1 MIELFI
7 EEGSMDKEEFLS
19 GFVAI
24 IGPTNV
30 GKSTLLNNLLKTKV
44 SIVTPKPQTTRNRI
58 LGIYH
63 GDNFQIIFVDTPGIH
78 DYVKT
83 LLNKTM
89 IDTAISA
96 MKDVDLILLM
106 IDAQDPDNPE
116 VERIIEKMEE
126 LEKPAILV
134 INKIDLIRKPE
145 LLPMIDQYKD
155 RYPFEAIVPISA
167 LKGDGL
173 DILIEEIKKHLK
185 PGPMFY
191 PEDMKTDQPKEF
203 MIAEIIREKIF
214 FFTKQEIPYSC
225 AVDVE
230 LVQRDPE
237 KDMIIISA
245 KIYVETDSQKKIII
259 GQGGR
264 MIKKIGQAA
273 REELEFIFGK
283 KVYLD
288 LFVRVQKNWTKDIN
302 ALRRLGYRV

>member
-1 MIELFI
+1 M
-7 EEGSMDKEEFLS
+7 SFLS

-30 GKSTLLNNLLKTKV
+30 GKSTLLNNILKTKV
-44 SIVTPKPQTTRNRI
+44 AIVTPKPQTTRNRI

-63 GDNFQIIFVDTPGIH
+63 GEDFQIIFVDTPGIH
-78 DYVKT
+78 DQIKS
-83 LLNKTM
+83 LLNKSM
-89 IDTAISA
+89 IDVAISA
-96 MKDVDLILLM
+96 MRDVDMILLM
-106 IDAQDPDNPE
+106 VDATDPDDPE
-116 VERIIEKMEE
+116 VMKIIEKMKEIN
-126 LEKPAILV
+126 KPSILA

-145 LLPMIDQYKD
+145 LLPMIDRYKD
-155 RYPFEAIVPISA
+155 LYPFEAIVPISA
-167 LKGDGL
+167 LKGDGI
-173 DILIEEIKKHLK
+173 DILINEIKVHLK

-191 PEDMKTDQPKEF
+191 PEDMRTDQPKEF
-203 MIAEIIREKIF
+203 LISEIIREKIF

-230 LVQRDPE
+230 FVQKDPKKDLLV
-237 KDMIIISA
+237 ISA

-273 REELEFIFGK
+273 REELEFLLGTRI
-283 KVYLD
+283 YLD
-288 LFVRVQKNWTKDIN
+288 LFVRVEKNWTKDIS

>member
-1 MIELFI
+1 MNQESQ
-7 EEGSMDKEEFLS
+7 EKQGEYLS

-24 IGPTNV
+24 VGPTNV
-30 GKSTLLNNLLKTKV
+30 GKSTLLNNLLRTKV

-63 GDNFQIIFVDTPGIH
+63 GDGFQIIFVDTPGIH
-78 DYVKT
+78 SYIKT

-89 IDTAISA
+89 VDTAFSA
-96 MKDVDLILLM
+96 IKDVDLILLM
-106 IDAQDPDNPE
+106 IDAQNPDDPE
-116 VERIIEKMEE
+116 VEKIIERMRQFK
-126 LEKPAILV
+126 KPAILV
-134 INKIDLIRKPE
+134 INKIDLIRKTD
-145 LLPMIDQYKD
+145 LLPMIDEYKD
-155 RYPFEAIVPISA
+155 KYPFEAIVPISA
-167 LKGDGL
+167 LNGDGL
-173 DILIEEIKKHLK
+173 DLLLKEIKKYLK

-203 MIAEIIREKIF
+203 LIAEIIREKIF

-230 LVQRDPE
+230 FVQRDPE

-245 KIYVETDSQKKIII
+245 KIYVETNSQKKIII
-259 GQGGR
+259 GQSGK

-273 REELEFIFGK
+273 REELELVFGK

-288 LFVRVQKNWTKDIN
+288 LFVRVQKNWTKDPSV
-302 ALRRLGYRV
+302 LRRLGYR

>member
-1 MIELFI
+1 MN
-7 EEGSMDKEEFLS
+7 KFLS

-230 LVQRDPE
+230 FIQRDPE

-288 LFVRVQKNWTKDIN
+288 LFVKVQKNWTKDIN
-302 ALRRLGYRV
+302 ALKRLGYRV